1 MFVVFAATDL
11 DQRCVE
17 LKDLGIKRLVYVFF
31 LADILAGRKSW
42 LLLHQRSVAKIKV
55 KMYLTAKVCF
65 VNNLM

>member
-11 DQRCVE
+11 DQRCLE
-17 LKDLGIKRLVYVFF
+17 LKDLGIKRLVYVF

>member
-11 DQRCVE
+11 DQRCLE
-17 LKDLGIKRLVYVFF
+17 LKDLGIKRLVYVF

-65 VNNLM
+65 RE